1 MTKILQ
7 LSEFCEYLSSRK
19 PSSLHIK
26 EALTKLA
33 MPHHVVQ
40 IDVYISEEKGFRPN
54 ESNKYVTL
62 FKAAEP
68 ELLGEKIEYRY
79 TVEVEGETCVIIYV
93 EKGYDL
99 SEEERCFIKLSA
111 DVTFFYFGRLRLDN
125 LVEKSAVTHFMTGLP
140 NAGGYLAKVQSIID
154 RNELNNYT
162 AFYIN
167 LRGFGLYS
175 KHFGI
180 SEADDMMKQYAKQL
194 SAFVENCGI
203 VGHLGGDNYV
213 AIVVKNSVPSF
224 LDFLKDVT
232 VMAKK
237 DKSTTPV
244 SVTATVGAW
253 NIDSNDYCPADVISL
268 PSIALNT
275 AKNVEHKSLCYVTA
289 QLLHQVSEQ
298 KNILKLFPD
307 AIKAGEFIVFYQP
320 KVDSRT
326 NTMVGGEALVRWMRN
341 GEIVPPNDFIPVLER
356 EGLVEDLDL
365 YVLDHA
371 CKYLRKWIDEGIEP
385 LPISVNI
392 SRSDLNDPKL
402 ATKIANII
410 DKYHL
415 NPRFIEIEVTE
426 TTNETEHG
434 YMTSFLNQLWS
445 MKISTAIDDFGSG
458 YSSLSTLRNFQIRT
472 LKIDRSFINNDL
484 FLKSDEII
492 LRGIIEM
499 ADKLGINVIT
509 EGIEREDQLQF
520 INSVGCHI
528 IQGFFYDKPMPAGAF
543 EIRLRNKTYTVNY

>member
-1 MTKILQ
+1 MTKMLE

-19 PSSLHIK
+19 PSALHIK
-26 EALTKLA
+26 EALTKLS
-33 MPHHVVQ
+33 MPYHVAQ
-40 IDVYISEEKGFRPN
+40 IDVFISEKKGFIPDA
-54 ESNKYVTL
+54 SSKYLTL
-62 FKAAEP
+62 IKDPDNVE
-68 ELLGEKIEYRY
+68 LGERIEYRY
-79 TVEVEGETCVIIYV
+79 TVEVEGETAVVIYIQ
-93 EKGYDL
+93 KGYTPT
-99 SEEERCFIKLSA
+99 EEDRRFIKLSA

-140 NAGGYLAKVQSIID
+140 NAGGYLAKIQSIID
-154 RNELNNYT
+154 KNELPNYT

-175 KHFGI
+175 KHYGI
-180 SEADDMMKQYAKQL
+180 READDMMKQYAKQI
-194 SAFVENCGI
+194 SDFVDTNGI
-203 VGHLGGDNYV
+203 VGHLGGDNFV
-213 AIVVKNSVPSF
+213 AIITKPSVPSF
-224 LDFLKDVT
+224 FDFLKDVT
-232 VMAKK
+232 VNVKK
-237 DKSTTPV
+237 ENELVPV

-253 NIDSNDYCPADVISL
+253 NIDNNDYDPADVISL
-268 PSIALNT
+268 PSIAHNI
-275 AKNVEHKSLCYVTA
+275 AKNVEHKSLCYVTDK
-289 QLLHQVSEQ
+289 LLHQVSEQ

-307 AIKAGEFIVFYQP
+307 AIKSGEFIVFYQP

-341 GEIVPPNDFIPVLER
+341 GEILPPNSFIPVLER
-356 EGLVEDLDL
+356 EGLVKELDL

-371 CKYLRKWIDEGIEP
+371 CRYLRKWIDDGIAP
-385 LPISVNI
+385 IPISVNI

-402 ATKIANII
+402 ATKIATII

-415 NPRFIEIEVTE
+415 DPRFIEIEVTE

-484 FLKSDEII
+484 FLKSDEVI

-499 ADKLGINVIT
+499 ADKLGIDVIT
-509 EGIEREDQLQF
+509 EGVEREDQLQF

-543 EIRLRNKTYTVNY
+543 EIRLRNKTYEVK